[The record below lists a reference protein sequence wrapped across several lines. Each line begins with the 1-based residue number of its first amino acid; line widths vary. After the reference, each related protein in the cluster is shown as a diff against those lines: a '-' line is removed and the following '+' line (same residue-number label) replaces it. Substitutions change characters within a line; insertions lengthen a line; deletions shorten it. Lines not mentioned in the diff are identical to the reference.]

1 MQRKV
6 GALANSSKYHA
17 PAAGKRS
24 SGQNRKQG
32 VGGRRPRRIATTLWR
47 IFIGVVLLLSLVVV
61 YLQMPHFYHFVEKV
75 MKIFML
81 QNHG

>member
-1 MQRKV
+1 VQRKV

-17 PAAGKRS
+17 PSAGKRS

-47 IFIGVVLLLSLVVV
+47 IFIGVVLLLSLVVA